1 MAGERMTPA
10 QTARDIVASVQLEI
24 PQRAAEALLRA
35 VSDACEE
42 EECIHRIL
50 IRSRSVIQQHVVRC
64 HVQAD
69 ADAALGGT
77 AHPRSEQALLDA
89 RELLASIEARLGV
102 NND

>member
-1 MAGERMTPA
+1 MRSMTPA
-10 QTARDIVASVQLEI
+10 QTALEI
-24 PQRAAEALLRA
+24 VIAIGNGMPGHSIHALHQA
-35 VSDACEE
+35 VSDARDEE
-42 EECIHRIL
+42 VCVHRIL
-50 IRSRSVIQQHVVRC
+50 ARCRGIAHQHVIRC
-64 HVQAD
+64 QVQAD